1 MSYIQTLKNK
11 LLNLLAEKAPISLL
25 RSLGTIVTASKRVL
39 RRRLLERK
47 AAQLLSTVAETD
59 KLVYSTVLGN
69 AVKSLNEQ
77 YDLPSNTTD
86 EMALTLL
93 EANKRILDKLK
104 PLFAVFGI
112 QPITGPV
119 GEVFVL
125 RMNAGGNTEDQPMT
139 VKSATMEV
147 FRELVSAK
155 YRKLTASWSVE
166 AMQDMQMFHGVDVV
180 NALIEALSSEVAL
193 EIANDLIDSVKAF
206 SVAQKGDNVINT
218 IRRQRIQIAK
228 DTVRGMG
235 NVAIASPDTIIQFF
249 TDNGIS
255 IDNNTTFNEVLQYVG
270 EFEGVRYY
278 SSFAS
283 SLKDGG
289 FILMYTGSAESTIDK
304 PYVFSP
310 YVLLMSNGVTADPL
324 SFAPRINLYSRYG
337 ICVNKEEK
345 FTLSNYSVFIQ

>member
-11 LLNLLAEKAPISLL
+11 LLNLLAEKAPVSLL
-25 RSLGTIVTASKRVL
+25 RYLGTIVTASKRVL
-39 RRRLLERK
+39 RKRLLERK

-59 KLVYSTVLGN
+59 KLVYSTVLDN

-77 YDLPSNTTD
+77 YDLPNNTTD

-104 PLFAVFGI
+104 PLFVVFGI
-112 QPITGPV
+112 QPITRPV
-119 GEVFVL
+119 GEVFVM
-125 RMNAGGNTEDQPMT
+125 RMKEDKNEQDELMT
-139 VKSATMEV
+139 TKSVTMEV
-147 FRELVSAK
+147 VKELVSAK
-155 YRKLTASWSVE
+155 SRKLTASWSLE
-166 AMQDMQMFHGVDVV
+166 AVQDMQMFHGVDVA

-193 EIANDLIDSVKAF
+193 EIASDLIGSVKA
-206 SVAQKGDNVINT
+206 SSATQKGDTVLNT

-235 NVAIASPDTIIQFF
+235 NVAIASPDTIFQFF
-249 TDNGIS
+249 TDNGVS
-255 IDNNTTFNEVLQYVG
+255 IDANTNFNEVLQYVG
-270 EFEGVRYY
+270 EFEGVSYY
-278 SSFAS
+278 SSFAQ

-310 YVLLMSNGVTADPL
+310 YALLMSNGVTVDPL
-324 SFAPRINLYSRYG
+324 SFVPRITLYSRYG